1 MNTSRSII
9 HRIKRF
15 TSSNLSKETSSI
27 LSLQISNQLK
37 LNQNFPSSNLQLRYI
52 FTEEFLGS
60 SIVKLKQEHV
70 KKELVK
76 QNMDPANFQK
86 QILSSIPNFRNPD
99 ESNSGWYSFIYIKTR
114 DRIEILKLGRKS
126 NILMQI
132 MIFPNFHLIWML

>member
-1 MNTSRSII
+1 MNTSRSFI

-27 LSLQISNQLK
+27 VSLQISNQLK

-76 QNMDPANFQK
+76 LNVDPANFQK
-86 QILSSIPNFRNPD
+86 QILSSIPNSQNQD
-99 ESNSGWYSFIYIKTR
+99 ESNSGWFSFIYIK
-114 DRIEILKLGRKS
+114 
-126 NILMQI
+126 MQ
-132 MIFPNFHLIWML
+132 PL

>member
-1 MNTSRSII
+1 MNTSRSFI

-27 LSLQISNQLK
+27 VSLQISNQLN
-37 LNQNFPSSNLQLRYI
+37 LNQNFPRSNLQLRYI

-60 SIVKLKQEHV
+60 SIVKIKQEHV

-99 ESNSGWYSFIYIKTR
+99 VSKSG
-114 DRIEILKLGRKS
+114 
-126 NILMQI
+126 
-132 MIFPNFHLIWML
+132 